1 MSYFTCKKS
10 SKKNR
15 SGNAT
20 SENCFSNMII
30 LIICNQK
37 NSFNYL
43 QSELFKMFAIKIH
56 WTWEDFNTLEDPGR
70 YSVFMAWVTQMLQY
84 PNRHYVEYALTD
96 LHFCVHF

>member
-10 SKKNR
+10 SKKTR

-30 LIICNQK
+30 LICNQK
-37 NSFNYL
+37 TSFNYL

-56 WTWEDFNTLEDPGR
+56 WTWEDFNTLEDPGM